1 MIWIDVVVGGAVPAI
16 VEAEVEGDGGVICT
30 GNGLVGRATRGK
42 SG

>member
-1 MIWIDVVVGGAVPAI
+1 MIWIDVVVGGGGAAVV
-16 VEAEVEGDGGVICT
+16 VEEDGGVICT